1 MEFLKSLKRLLIA
14 TYSATDRFALVL
26 FIASQPEY
34 KGTRVYSAAE
44 TRSSEM
50 LPMLRENFQ

>member
-26 FIASQPEY
+26 FIAPQPEY
-34 KGTRVYSAAE
+34 KGTQVCSAVE

-50 LPMLRENFQ
+50 LPMMRENF